1 MYNLL
6 IMKFRIQSLSLI
18 VVPAI
23 CLGLLAACTSGN
35 SPSPVLPTEIIP
47 STTPTVLSTPT
58 AIPPSPTPIPLVATV
73 NGEAVSEEEFNA
85 ELARYLSAQE
95 SSSSKDTPESRE
107 IVFNDLINQ
116 ILLAQAAR
124 EAGYT
129 VDDQILQQRM
139 DNLIEQVGGEQALQ
153 EWIETQG
160 YSLESFKTALRRSI
174 EAAWMRDQI
183 LAQVPETAE
192 QVHAR
197 QILVYDQGDAN
208 QVIRELQS
216 GKDFATLLAIY
227 DPQTM
232 GELGWF
238 PRGYLVDPK
247 LDEAAFSLQ
256 PEEFSDIVE
265 TRVGFH
271 ILQVLE
277 REMDRILEPDA
288 RLILQE
294 KAIQNWIETHRDQSE
309 IVVFE

>member
-1 MYNLL
+1 M
-6 IMKFRIQSLSLI
+6 
-18 VVPAI
+18 PAI
-23 CLGLLAACTSGN
+23 FLGLLAACTSGI
-35 SPSPVLPTEIIP
+35 SSTAVIPTEVIP
-47 STTPTVLSTPT
+47 STTPTLIPT
-58 AIPPSPTPIPLVATV
+58 FTAVPPSPTPIPLVATV
-73 NGEAVSEEEFNA
+73 NGEAISEVEFDA
-85 ELARYLSAQE
+85 ELARYLSAQDD
-95 SSSSKDTPESRE
+95 SSSQDKPETRE
-107 IVFNDLINQ
+107 TVLNDLINQ

-129 VDDQILQQRM
+129 VDDQKLQERI
-139 DNLIEQVGGEQALQ
+139 DILIEQVGSEQALQ

-160 YSLESFKTALRRSI
+160 YRLESFETALRRSI

-183 LAQVPETAE
+183 LAQVPERAE

-208 QVIRELQS
+208 QVLRELQS

-238 PRGYLVDPK
+238 PRGYLIDPK

-256 PEEFSDIVE
+256 PGEYSDIVE

-277 REMDRILEPDA
+277 REQDRLLEPDA
-288 RLILQE
+288 RLIFQE
-294 KAIQNWIETHRDQSE
+294 KALQDWIEAHRNQSE
-309 IVVFE
+309 IVIFE

>member
-1 MYNLL
+1 
-6 IMKFRIQSLSLI
+6 MKFRIQSMGFI
-18 VVPAI
+18 VILAI
-23 CLGLLAACTSGN
+23 CLGLLSACTSKN
-35 SPSPVLPTEIIP
+35 SPTPVLPTEIIP
-47 STTPTVLSTPT
+47 STTPTLIPTPT

-73 NGEAVSEEEFNA
+73 NGEAISEEEFNA

-95 SSSSKDTPESRE
+95 NLSSQDNPENRE
-107 IVFNDLINQ
+107 TVLNELINQ

-124 EAGYT
+124 EADYT
-129 VDDQILQQRM
+129 VDDQMLQERI
-139 DNLIEQVGGEQALQ
+139 DSLIEQVGGEQALQ

-160 YSLESFKTALRRSI
+160 YHLESFDIALRRSI

-197 QILVYDQGDAN
+197 QILVYDQGEAN
-208 QVIRELQS
+208 QVLRELNS

-238 PRGYLVDPK
+238 PRGYLVDPR

-256 PEEFSDIVE
+256 PEEYSEIVE

-271 ILQVLE
+271 ILQVIE
-277 REMDRILEPDA
+277 RDPDRLLEPDA

-294 KAIQNWIETHRDQSE
+294 KALKDWIETHHNQSE
-309 IVVFE
+309 IVIFE

>member
-1 MYNLL
+1 MG
-6 IMKFRIQSLSLI
+6 FI
-18 VVPAI
+18 VILAI
-23 CLGLLAACTSGN
+23 CLGLLSACTSKN
-35 SPSPVLPTEIIP
+35 SPTPFLPTEIIP
-47 STTPTVLSTPT
+47 STTPTLIPTPT

-73 NGEAVSEEEFNA
+73 NGEAISEEEFNA

-95 SSSSKDTPESRE
+95 NLSSQDNPENRE
-107 IVFNDLINQ
+107 TVLNELITQ

-124 EAGYT
+124 EADYT
-129 VDDQILQQRM
+129 VDDQMLQERI
-139 DNLIEQVGGEQALQ
+139 DSLIEQVGGEQALQ

-238 PRGYLVDPK
+238 PRGYLVDPR

-256 PEEFSDIVE
+256 PEEYSEIVE

-271 ILQVLE
+271 ILQVIE
-277 REMDRILEPDA
+277 RDPDRLLEPDA

-294 KAIQNWIETHRDQSE
+294 KALKDWIETHHNQSE
-309 IVVFE
+309 IVIFE